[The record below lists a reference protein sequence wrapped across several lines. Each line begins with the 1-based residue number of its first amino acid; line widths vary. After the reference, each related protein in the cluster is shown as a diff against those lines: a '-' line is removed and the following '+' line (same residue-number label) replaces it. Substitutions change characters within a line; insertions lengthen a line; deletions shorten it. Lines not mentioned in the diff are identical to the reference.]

1 VTCMRHPGRVVVA
14 AALLAASLSPVLAAD
29 RKIAPLPAETCRAL
43 AQSLAKAVGIP
54 LSMKQGKPTFPTGVQ
69 GDACLLSGKATG
81 LTLDFIPAQDRI
93 DGSLTGW
100 TRVID
105 YDADGPYSTMKGFTK
120 GRQTLVY
127 DLETEPPA
135 GTCQDIVIGDCK
147 VPRRQ
152 WSWRLEVV
160 GFLQ

>member
-1 VTCMRHPGRVVVA
+1 MA
-14 AALLAASLSPVLAAD
+14 AALLAASLPPALAAD
-29 RKIAPLPAETCRAL
+29 RKIAPLPAEACRAL
-43 AQSLAKAVGIP
+43 AQSIGKAIGIS
-54 LSMKQGKPTFPTGVQ
+54 LSTRQGKPAFPAGVQ
-69 GDACLLSGKATG
+69 GDACLISGKATG
-81 LTLDFIPAQDRI
+81 LTVDFIPAQDRI
-93 DGSLTGW
+93 DGSLAGW

-120 GRQTLVY
+120 GGQTLVY
-127 DLETEPPA
+127 SLETEPPA

-152 WSWRLEVV
+152 WSWKLEVV